1 MRLTSSVLA
10 TSLASMRASFP
21 TMVIAP
27 AVRAVRDGSERDTYE
42 KITGKGGIV
51 IEGEEGVWERDL
63 RDRLLT

>member
-1 MRLTSSVLA
+1 
-10 TSLASMRASFP
+10 
-21 TMVIAP
+21 MVIAP